1 MEALGKCKCFT
12 KFQYSSLCQGQ
23 DKTISHLVQLHLAL
37 EAGASP
43 LVPKHLLLTNAI
55 CGRRGPAPL
64 PWASLEHLLLDQV
77 SIVPRRSGQ
86 SGWAA
91 VEGTAETLGMDIHFM
106 GTPVAIDAVS
116 CQWHPPPPAR
126 PLSLVQFSAS
136 ESWGDLSRNSPSER
150 SLSKQQCLGPCRF
163 TNGL

>member
-12 KFQYSSLCQGQ
+12 KFRYSSLPRARQ
-23 DKTISHLVQLHLAL
+23 DHLTLGAVAPSTGGRSTPTCAQALAPDQCHLWQ
-37 EAGASP
+37 EGSSP
-43 LVPKHLLLTNAI
+43 S
-55 CGRRGPAPL
+55 
-64 PWASLEHLLLDQV
+64 SLEHLLLGQV

-91 VEGTAETLGMDIHFM
+91 MEGTAETLGMAMHFM
-106 GTPVAIDAVS
+106 GTPVAADAVS

-126 PLSLVQFSAS
+126 SLSLAQFSAS
-136 ESWGDLSRNSPSER
+136 ESWGDLLRNSPSER